1 MMTIMITVNPNLQK
15 LQHLG
20 SVNDQ
25 KGKKGINNRGK
36 NTFFCSVINSS
47 VLTSNQKN

>member
-1 MMTIMITVNPNLQK
+1 MIEEHAFPSIMTIMITVNQNLQQ

-36 NTFFCSVINSS
+36 KTFFVR
-47 VLTSNQKN
+47 L